1 MRRVLSI
8 LSRRSNS
15 GSAAIEF
22 AMVAPV
28 FLLLTFAILETSM
41 VFFAD
46 MVLDNAV
53 MDSGRLIRTGQ
64 AQNAAMTQDQFRTAL
79 CNEVKIMLSCD
90 PSKLL
95 VDVRSFTNF
104 SGSNFP
110 PALDAAG
117 NVNPNLNAYQP
128 GASSQAAGANPI
140 VLVRVLYKWQLYTPL
155 FAQYFENMGKGSGMR
170 LIGFSVAFKN
180 EPF

>member
-1 MRRVLSI
+1 MRSVLSI
-8 LSRRSNS
+8 FSRRTNS
-15 GSAAIEF
+15 GSAAVEF

-46 MVLDNAV
+46 MILDNGV
-53 MDSGRLIRTGQ
+53 MTTGRLIRTGQ
-64 AQNAAMTQDQFRTAL
+64 AQNASMTQTQFRDAL
-79 CNEVKIMLSCD
+79 CDQVKIMLSCD
-90 PSKLL
+90 PTKLL
-95 VDVRSFTNF
+95 IDVRSFTNF
-104 SGSNFP
+104 ANSAYP
-110 PALDAAG
+110 PALDGAG
-117 NVNPNLNAYQP
+117 NLNPNLNAYQP
-128 GASSQAAGANPI
+128 GASSEAAGSNPI

-155 FAQYFENMGKGSGMR
+155 FAQYFENMGTGSGTR

>member
-1 MRRVLSI
+1 MRRRFSKFV
-8 LSRRSNS
+8 RHQNS

-22 AMVAPV
+22 AMVAPI

-53 MDSGRLIRTGQ
+53 LTTGRMIRTGQ
-64 AQNAAMTQDQFRTAL
+64 AQNQNLNQSQFRDAV
-79 CNEVKIMLSCD
+79 CDEVKALLSCD
-90 PSKLL
+90 SEHLL

-104 SGSNFP
+104 SNTNFP
-110 PALDAAG
+110 PALDEDG
-117 NVNPNLNAYQP
+117 NLNPDLNSYQP
-128 GASSQAAGANPI
+128 GGSSQIPGQNPI
-140 VLVRVLYKWQLYTPL
+140 VLVRVLYLWQLYTPL
-155 FAQYFENMGKGSGMR
+155 FAQYFENMGQGSGKR
-170 LIGFSVAFKN
+170 LIGFSAAFKN